1 MTTNQTIDGV
11 PREDLEMVLIHGHST
26 TESNEAWDRLR
37 ALLEAESVACAQSQA
52 EGKRERF
59 QKWVMATK
67 HPVYGFLDGRS
78 LARGDDRTGYAD
90 EYVQGLWVAYL
101 AFGAEQPAPVAPQKY
116 DDTLLP
122 FVELMRKE
130 LHANAGK
137 GDRPGWLSMSS
148 DTCLLEIIYHFGKLQ
163 ASVKRG
169 DGDGMAEYGADVA
182 NLCMM
187 LLDICGVINL
197 VQHAEQPVPVAVAP
211 SCCGS
216 CPGGCV
222 YGLKA

>member
-11 PREDLEMVLIHGHST
+11 PREDLELVLIHGHST

-37 ALLEAESVACAQSQA
+37 TLLEAESVACAQSQV

-90 EYVQGLWVAYL
+90 EYMQGLWVAYL
-101 AFGAEQPAPVAPQKY
+101 AFGAEQPAPDIKLHVNVSNVKVTVNADGSYSIDPVVAAQ
-116 DDTLLP
+116 T
-122 FVELMRKE
+122 
-130 LHANAGK
+130 
-137 GDRPGWLSMSS
+137 
-148 DTCLLEIIYHFGKLQ
+148 
-163 ASVKRG
+163 
-169 DGDGMAEYGADVA
+169 
-182 NLCMM
+182 
-187 LLDICGVINL
+187 
-197 VQHAEQPVPVAVAP
+197 
-211 SCCGS
+211 CCGS